1 MKRLFIFLSALFA
14 LFLLQVAPAQAIS
27 LGSKTASAKGPDTL
41 LIIQLDPNYVG
52 KPEEIEKELIHLLMR
67 SKSRTHRST
76 ICSGAERSSYLSS

>member
-1 MKRLFIFLSALFA
+1 MLFRSALFA

-52 KPEEIEKELIHLLMR
+52 KPGEIEKKILIHLLMR
-67 SKSRTHRST
+67 SKKQDTP
-76 ICSGAERSSYLSS
+76 

>member
-52 KPEEIEKELIHLLMR
+52 KGSVK
-67 SKSRTHRST
+67 
-76 ICSGAERSSYLSS
+76 